1 MPTKPDISDT
11 PSLPSSR
18 QIVHRILHADD
29 DIDDCQL
36 FNEALEELG
45 LSFQLTTVHNGEQLM
60 NLLKES
66 EILPDML
73 FLDLNMPRK
82 NGFQCLSEIKESELL
97 RPLPVIIISTSFEQ
111 KIINLLYENGAMY
124 YLRKPNDFPKF
135 KRMIDNAIAL
145 IVQKKYTQPPLEE
158 YVLFY

>member
-1 MPTKPDISDT
+1 
-11 PSLPSSR
+11 
-18 QIVHRILHADD
+18 
-29 DIDDCQL
+29 
-36 FNEALEELG
+36 
-45 LSFQLTTVHNGEQLM
+45 M